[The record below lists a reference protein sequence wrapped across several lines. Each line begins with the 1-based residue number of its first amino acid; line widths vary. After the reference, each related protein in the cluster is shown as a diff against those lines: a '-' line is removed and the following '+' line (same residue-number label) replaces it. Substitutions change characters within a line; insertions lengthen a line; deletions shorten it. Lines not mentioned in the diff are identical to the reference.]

1 MKKALV
7 RIGRQEFHAEVADNA
22 LSRVKGLSGRAALAQ
37 DEGMLFVFSLAC
49 RYSFWMKGMRFP
61 LDIIWV
67 RGDRVVDI
75 SEDVHAPEPGS
86 SIFKLRGL
94 RPKAAVDK
102 VLEVNA
108 GLARKFGMRIGDR
121 VEIVA
126 AD

>member
-22 LSRVKGLSGRAALAQ
+22 LSRVKGLSGRAALEQ
-37 DEGMLFVFSLAC
+37 DEGMLFIFPLPW
-49 RYSFWMKGMRFP
+49 RYSFWMKGMRFS

-67 RGDRVVDI
+67 RGDRVADI
-75 SEDVHAPEPGS
+75 SEDVRAPEPGS

-108 GLARKFGMRIGDR
+108 GLVRKLGIRTGNR